1 MSVDAG
7 TGTACLVPDCGG
19 TLDEGYCDTCG
30 RPPSPIVAAPVA
42 PASLA
47 ARRPAATTAP
57 SSAQAQA
64 SAQAHAP
71 APTHRP
77 DPDSAPLS
85 SPTSGSSSSAS
96 ASTGSKGRLPVLAP
110 VDGQL
115 CGFDGCG
122 GLIEAGYCDNCGRA
136 PVGQPL
142 GGLPLP
148 TLRPQTPRARSG
160 THGSRRTTTD
170 STRTDSTSSRRTGTG
185 STASRGS
192 RGSRSTSGRT
202 GLHRGNRLGMGIVDV
217 PPVPT
222 GDPSLAVMA
231 NAEVPESKRF
241 CSGCNQPVGRARSDR
256 SGRTDG
262 FCPSCRTHFSFTPKL
277 APGDLVAGQYEVL
290 GALSHGGLGW
300 IHLARD
306 RAVSDRWVVLK
317 GLLDTT
323 SEDAAMAAVAE
334 RRFLAALNHPNVVQ
348 IYNFVAHQGAGYI
361 VMEYVGG
368 KSLKQVLKERRE
380 SNGGRIDPLPVDRAV
395 AYALAVLPALGYLH
409 NHGLVYCDMKPDN
422 IVLTG
427 DGLKI
432 IDLGGVR
439 HVDDDEG
446 AIYGTT
452 GYQAPEV
459 SAEGPSPAS
468 DLYTVGRMLAV
479 LVLDFRGYQGTYVD
493 RLPPATEHP
502 LLAAHESL
510 HRFLLKATAPDP
522 AERFDSADEMAEQ
535 LLGVLREEAGRRG
548 HPQPAVSRLFTPDAV
563 VGAGPDDQ
571 VPADWHLLPQP
582 RLDAADPGVGYLLG
596 LADGDAGA
604 TVTALASALA
614 THTVPTTPETLLRLA
629 RAQLDAGDPEAAGL
643 TLDELADEDD
653 WRVWWQQGLRAL
665 AENDPVDAIGWL
677 DPVYTELPGEV
688 PAKLALA
695 LAYELAGDLP
705 RSGDL
710 YDIASRTDPSYVSGA
725 FGLARVRV
733 AAGDREGAVEALD
746 RVPAASSAHV
756 MSRVATVRAL
766 AAHAPDQ
773 APTADQLELASTVL
787 DMLHLDPRRH
797 ALLARELYDAALAA
811 LARGTDPAGRRML
824 GRPLEESALREGLEA
839 TYRQLA
845 RQATTSRERVEL
857 VDQANRVR
865 ARTLL

>member
-1 MSVDAG
+1 MG
-7 TGTACLVPDCGG
+7 LV
-19 TLDEGYCDTCG
+19 E
-30 RPPSPIVAAPVA
+30 
-42 PASLA
+42 
-47 ARRPAATTAP
+47 
-57 SSAQAQA
+57 
-64 SAQAHAP
+64 
-71 APTHRP
+71 
-77 DPDSAPLS
+77 
-85 SPTSGSSSSAS
+85 
-96 ASTGSKGRLPVLAP
+96 
-110 VDGQL
+110 
-115 CGFDGCG
+115 
-122 GLIEAGYCDNCGRA
+122 
-136 PVGQPL
+136 
-142 GGLPLP
+142 
-148 TLRPQTPRARSG
+148 
-160 THGSRRTTTD
+160 
-170 STRTDSTSSRRTGTG
+170 
-185 STASRGS
+185 
-192 RGSRSTSGRT
+192 
-202 GLHRGNRLGMGIVDV
+202 V

-256 SGRTDG
+256 PGRTDG

-368 KSLKQVLKERRE
+368 KSLKQLLKERRE
-380 SNGGRIDPLPVDRAV
+380 ANGGRIDPLPVDQAI

-439 HVDDDEG
+439 HVEDEEG

-459 SAEGPSPAS
+459 AAQGPSPAS

-510 HRFLLKATAPDP
+510 HRFLLKATAADPD
-522 AERFDSADEMAEQ
+522 ERFSSADEMAEQ

-548 HPQPAVSRLFTPDAV
+548 SPQPAVSRLFTPDAV
-563 VGAGPDDQ
+563 VGGGPDDT

-582 RLDAADPGVGYLLG
+582 KLDSADPGVGYLLG
-596 LADGDAGA
+596 LAEGDPGA
-604 TVTALASALA
+604 MVSTLTSALA
-614 THTVPTTPETLLRLA
+614 THTVPATPETMLRLA
-629 RAQLDAGDPEAAGL
+629 RAQLDAGDPVAAGL

-653 WRVWWQQGLRAL
+653 WRVWWYQGLRAL
-665 AENDPVDAIGWL
+665 AEGDPVDAIGWL

-705 RSGDL
+705 RSIDL
-710 YDIASRTDPSYVSGA
+710 YDIASRTDPSYVSGT

-733 AAGDREGAVEALD
+733 AAADREGAVDALD
-746 RVPAASSAHV
+746 RVPAASSAYV

-766 AAHAPDQ
+766 SANAREEP
-773 APTADQLELASTVL
+773 PTADQLELASTVL

-811 LARGTDPAGRRML
+811 LARGTDPAGRRLL
-824 GRPLEESALREGLEA
+824 GRPLEEGALREGLEA

-845 RQATTSRERVEL
+845 RQAVTNRERVEL
-857 VDQANRVR
+857 IDQANRVR
-865 ARTLL
+865 SRTLL